1 MGSRN
6 DSTKNTSLHFPQRLN
21 SKMIRMH
28 QLTKTKFSNI
38 FFLKSSTINLNES
51 VVSVE
56 NAVPNL
62 QIKEFTSAKIK
73 KENYF
78 GVPSP

>member
-1 MGSRN
+1 
-6 DSTKNTSLHFPQRLN
+6 
-21 SKMIRMH
+21 MIRMH